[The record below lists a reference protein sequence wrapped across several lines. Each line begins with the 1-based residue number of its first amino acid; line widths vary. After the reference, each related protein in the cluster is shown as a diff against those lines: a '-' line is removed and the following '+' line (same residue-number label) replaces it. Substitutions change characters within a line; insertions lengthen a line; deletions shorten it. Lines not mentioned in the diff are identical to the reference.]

1 MAESKLQALINAF
14 MGAERVLIVPHND
27 PDPDAI
33 ASALALR
40 TLLEHSIDA
49 EIAIGYQGIIGR
61 SENKALV
68 RYLGHPMRHIA
79 VKDWQSSA
87 IALVDCQP
95 GSGNN
100 PIPADVPIAAVIDH
114 HGSPPSEYTAAFVDL
129 RHEVGAT
136 ATILG
141 TYLQEAGLELS
152 TSLAT
157 ALFYAI
163 KTDTMGL
170 ARGASQADIDMY
182 FYLQPRIDVEA
193 LAEIERAQVPA
204 AYFRSLVGFLRST
217 RLYDSA
223 LIACAGE
230 MDYPDLAAEIADLLL
245 RLQGV
250 RWVVCSGIYRDE
262 LVLSV
267 RTRSPRSSA
276 EKMVQKIVQ
285 NRGAAGGHGSMAA
298 GHIPLQ
304 GQDPKELQEEIRRGV
319 LRFLEQPLDDP
330 GEPLLSSPA

>member
-1 MAESKLQALINAF
+1 MIQARLQALIDAF
-14 MGAERVLIVPHND
+14 KGSERVLIVPHND

-40 TLLEHSIDA
+40 TILEETIDA
-49 EIAIGYQGIIGR
+49 EVTIGYLGIIGR

-79 VKDWQSSA
+79 HSDWQSSA

-100 PIPADVPIAAVIDH
+100 PIPAGRPIAAVIDH
-114 HGSPPSEYTAAFVDL
+114 HEAPTGAYKADFIDL
-129 RHEVGAT
+129 RDDIGAT

-141 TYLQEAGLELS
+141 AYLRAAGLEPNIP
-152 TSLAT
+152 LAT

-182 FYLQPRIDVEA
+182 FYLQPLIDVEA
-193 LAEIERAQVPA
+193 LAEIERALVPA
-204 AYFRSLVGFLRST
+204 AYFRSLVGFLRSA

-223 LIACAGE
+223 LIACVGKME
-230 MDYPDLAAEIADLLL
+230 YPDLAAEIADLLL
-245 RLQGV
+245 RLQGT
-250 RWVVCSGIYRDE
+250 RWVTCSGIYKGE

-267 RTRSPRSSA
+267 RTRSKRYSA
-276 EKMVQKIVQ
+276 ERMVLEIVQ
-285 NRGAAGGHGSMAA
+285 DRGAAGGHGSMAA
-298 GHIPLQ
+298 GHIPLE
-304 GQDPKELQEEIRRGV
+304 GQDPQTLQEDIRQGV
-319 LRFLEQPLDDP
+319 LHFLEQPVDDP
-330 GEPLLSSPA
+330 GEPLLAPPT